1 MGWLGDL
8 FLGEKSEEWYR
19 EQLRKLRD
27 DERTLLN
34 EQAKIILKAR
44 GLHLDNNKEYLDLS
58 IKRLN
63 FESKGKHDVRQEIKN
78 VEKDIEKL
86 VTV

>member
-8 FLGEKSEEWYR
+8 FLGENSEEWYR

-44 GLHLDNNKEYLDLS
+44 GLHLDNNKEYRDTTRKLEGVQRKIASLRRDMQH
-58 IKRLN
+58 
-63 FESKGKHDVRQEIKN
+63 KGYKV
-78 VEKDIEKL
+78 
-86 VTV
+86 